1 MVQPVA
7 KLAHPVV
14 TVGSTETD
22 YRSATPSQRLPIM
35 GSQGLTR
42 RDLRG
47 LALPLPLLSF
57 PKILPIGCR
66 SRLGLHQAGGKPT
79 AITT

>member
-1 MVQPVA
+1 M
-7 KLAHPVV
+7 AHLVSI
-14 TVGSTETD
+14 VGSTETD
-22 YRSATPSQRLPIM
+22 HRSATPSQRLPIM

-57 PKILPIGCR
+57 TEILSTGCR

-79 AITT
+79 ALNT